1 MERREGTRRGSCV
14 NIFFLYLSVDV
25 CFQCTQMNIQNRNHL
40 SGAVLDKSVSWQK
53 EKRKSQP
60 PTARTQSM
68 SHMLTCH
75 WSNTESRMAK
85 PKVNRT
91 GNRLYSAAGA
101 TSSHRAKGKDE
112 KVKEQLGRTI
122 YSTTALYH
130 DPLM

>member
-1 MERREGTRRGSCV
+1 MAERKER
-14 NIFFLYLSVDV
+14 LYQKQPGHRV
-25 CFQCTQMNIQNRNHL
+25 CHICSIQVAKH
-40 SGAVLDKSVSWQK
+40 
-53 EKRKSQP
+53 RKSYGQ
-60 PTARTQSM
+60 
-68 SHMLTCH
+68 
-75 WSNTESRMAK
+75 K